1 MKVTPTKLRR
11 DIYRLL
17 DQVLETGIPIEIER
31 NGRILRLV
39 PDQPVSKL
47 GNLVQRDCIIGDP
60 EELVHMDW
68 SSEWNP

>member
-1 MKVTPTKLRR
+1 MTPTKLRR